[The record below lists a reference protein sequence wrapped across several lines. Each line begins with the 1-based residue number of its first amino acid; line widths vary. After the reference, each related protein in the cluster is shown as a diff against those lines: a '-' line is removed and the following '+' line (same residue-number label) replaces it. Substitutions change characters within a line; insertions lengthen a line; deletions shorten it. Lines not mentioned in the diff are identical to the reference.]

1 MNKIKYI
8 AAVLIGI
15 AGLGLQQAK
24 ADTFN
29 FTSDHCTVA
38 CGPQSSFG
46 TVTLTQVGANVNV
59 VVSLLNG
66 NQFVKTGAGGN
77 MYFLFDNTGIT
88 LANITSISG
97 APAGT
102 TAFMGPIMANGTG
115 SWGWGIGCASCAV
128 GGGAAFP
135 GPITF
140 TVTNTT
146 LAAMEVGHSV
156 SGFGTELFVADI
168 LSGTTGATGD
178 VDVNTPAHVPDGGAT
193 VMLLGTA
200 LGALGMARRF
210 IMS

>member
-1 MNKIKYI
+1 MKIKYI
-8 AAVLIGI
+8 MPVLIAI
-15 AGLGLQQAK
+15 ACFGLQQAK

-29 FTSDHCTVA
+29 FTSDHCTNN
-38 CGPQSSFG
+38 CGPQTSFG
-46 TVTLTQVGANVNV
+46 TVTLTQVGSNVNV

-66 NQFVKTGAGGN
+66 NQFVSTGAGGGQ
-77 MYFLFDNTGIT
+77 YFLFDDAGIT
-88 LANITSISG
+88 AANIINIAG

-102 TAFMGPIMANGTG
+102 TANTGPIMADGTG
-115 SWGWGIGCASCAV
+115 TWMWGIGCASCAQ
-128 GGGAAFP
+128 GAAGAFT

-146 LAAMEVGHSV
+146 LAAMEVGHFV
-156 SGFGTELFVADI
+156 SGFGVELFVADI
-168 LSGTTGATGD
+168 LSGTTGNTGD
-178 VDVNTPAHVPDGGAT
+178 VDVNGHFVPDGGAT

>member
-1 MNKIKYI
+1 MAVATLMSLYNRVQTQGLPMNKIKYI

-29 FTSDHCTVA
+29 FTSDHCTGG
-38 CGPQSSFG
+38 CGPQASFG
-46 TVTLTQVGANVNV
+46 TVTLTQVGSNVNV

-77 MYFLFDNTGIT
+77 MYFLFDNAGIT

-102 TAFMGPIMANGTG
+102 TAFAGPIHADGTG
-115 SWGWGIGCASCAV
+115 DWAWGIGCASCPQRAA
-128 GGGAAFP
+128 GAFP

-140 TVTNTT
+140 TVYT
-146 LAAMEVGHSV
+146 
-156 SGFGTELFVADI
+156 
-168 LSGTTGATGD
+168 
-178 VDVNTPAHVPDGGAT
+178 
-193 VMLLGTA
+193 
-200 LGALGMARRF
+200 
-210 IMS
+210 

>member
-1 MNKIKYI
+1 MKIKYI
-8 AAVLIGI
+8 AAVLIAI

-29 FTSDHCTVA
+29 FTSDHCTAA

-46 TVTLTQVGANVNV
+46 TVTLTQVGSNVNV

-66 NQFVKTGAGGN
+66 NQFVKTGAGGF

-102 TAFMGPIMANGTG
+102 TAFAGPIHADGTG
-115 SWGWGIGCASCAV
+115 DWAWGIGCASCAI

-146 LAAMEVGHSV
+146 IALMTVGHPV

-168 LSGTTGATGD
+168 LSGTTGLTGD
-178 VDVNTPAHVPDGGAT
+178 VDVNTHVPDGGAT